1 MKQLQALLID
11 DEPKAIDGL
20 SRLILLYCPEINV
33 SGTASSVREA
43 AKLVAIEKPDVV
55 FLDVEMPGENGFD
68 LVETL
73 KENGCSLVFVTAHAD
88 YAVRAFKADAV
99 DYLLKPVSSSELRAA
114 VARIIAR
121 RENNTQVPADHDYRI
136 RISATE
142 GIRFISCA
150 ELIGIEGDGRYSVIH
165 TTDGKTQVVS
175 RNIGDFEE
183 ELEPYNFFRVHK
195 SWLVNCKHVVQ
206 LSSTDGGTVELSNG
220 KKVLLSRR
228 KRNDF
233 LKKME
238 R

>member
-1 MKQLQALLID
+1 MRQLQALLID
-11 DEPKAIDGL
+11 DEPKALDGL
-20 SRLILLYCPEINV
+20 LHLIRLYCPEINV
-33 SGTASSVREA
+33 TGTAGSINEA
-43 AKLVAIEKPDVV
+43 MKLITASTPDII

-68 LVETL
+68 LVETIR
-73 KENGCSLVFVTAHAD
+73 NNNCSLVFVTAHAD

-99 DYLLKPVSSSELRAA
+99 DYLLKPVSPAELRAA
-114 VARIIAR
+114 VARTISR
-121 RENNTQVPADHDYRI
+121 REKHAPLIAGGDYRI
-136 RISATE
+136 RINASE

-150 ELIGIEGDGRYSVIH
+150 DLIGIEGDGRYSLIH

-183 ELEPYNFFRVHK
+183 ELEPHNFFRVHK
-195 SWLVNCKHVVQ
+195 SWLVNCRHVVQ

-228 KRNDF
+228 KKNDF